1 MLRVLLLIASEFADG
16 SFQIYLEQEQ
26 KISLKKRYVRV
37 CVHIIL
43 TLRVHV
49 RMYYICGVLI
59 SLSLSLSLSLQ
70 PSQGKEGGFV
80 VRNSSRENMYTLSIW

>member
-26 KISLKKRYVRV
+26 KISLKKRYVHV
-37 CVHIIL
+37 CVHIMLTCI

-49 RMYYICGVLI
+49 RMYYICGV
-59 SLSLSLSLSLQ
+59 
-70 PSQGKEGGFV
+70 
-80 VRNSSRENMYTLSIW
+80 